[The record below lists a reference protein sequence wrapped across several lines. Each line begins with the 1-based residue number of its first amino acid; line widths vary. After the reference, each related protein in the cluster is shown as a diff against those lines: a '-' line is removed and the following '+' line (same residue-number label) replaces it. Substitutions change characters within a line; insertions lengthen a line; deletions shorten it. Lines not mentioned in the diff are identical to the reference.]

1 MQFQGA
7 FTALVTPFRNGAVDE
22 ERYRALIEWQI
33 EQGINGLVPCGTT
46 GESATLTHQEHK
58 DVIRICVEQVKGR
71 VPVLAGAGSNN
82 TREAVEL
89 TRYARQAGA
98 DGALLITPYY
108 NKPTQEGLYQHFK
121 AIAAEVPMPFIV
133 YNVPSRTGTNL
144 CPETLARMKRDI
156 PEVIGVKEATG
167 NLIQGRGRLRGHLGE
182 FQRGARQD
190 VRVVPRLLRGR
201 PGHSAPGALR
211 NRVHQPGHVLGD
223 QPHPGQDGP
232 VHDGQNRAGTA
243 PAHGA
248 VAARQPVAPARHPV
262 GGGHRLAARQGPQPV
277 RPDIRPDIGPGIRSA
292 SSPRNITGDAA
303 RRPPPVFPSAP
314 RTSRPARGA

>member
-22 ERYRALIEWQI
+22 ERYRAFIEWQI

-89 TRYARQAGA
+89 TRYAKQSGA

-156 PEVIGVKEATG
+156 PEVIGIKEATG
-167 NLIQGRGRLRGHLGE
+167 NLIQVSEIIEYCGPDFQVLSGDDFTVLPLLAVGGCGVISVSSNVVPAKMAELCRAFFEGDLATARRVHYELASINRAMFLETNPIPVKTALSMMGKMELELRLPMVPLQPANQSRLRDIL
-182 FQRGARQD
+182 
-190 VRVVPRLLRGR
+190 
-201 PGHSAPGALR
+201 SA
-211 NRVHQPGHVLGD
+211 
-223 QPHPGQDGP
+223 
-232 VHDGQNRAGTA
+232 AGI
-243 PAHGA
+243 
-248 VAARQPVAPARHPV
+248 V
-262 GGGHRLAARQGPQPV
+262 
-277 RPDIRPDIGPGIRSA
+277 
-292 SSPRNITGDAA
+292 
-303 RRPPPVFPSAP
+303 
-314 RTSRPARGA
+314 